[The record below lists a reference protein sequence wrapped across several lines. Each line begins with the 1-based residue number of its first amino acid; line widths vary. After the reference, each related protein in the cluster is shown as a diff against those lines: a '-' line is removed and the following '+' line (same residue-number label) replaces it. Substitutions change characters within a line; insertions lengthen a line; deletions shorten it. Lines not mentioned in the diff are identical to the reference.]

1 MRKLYYVNAAL
12 LSLIICQSISA
23 QKQTKPNVIIIYTD
37 DLGYGD
43 LSCYGAT
50 KVRTPN
56 IDRIAKEGIMF
67 TNAHATSSTCTPSR
81 YAMLT
86 GEYPWRKKGTG
97 IAAGDAGSIID
108 DSQFT
113 LAKLFQNAKYQT
125 AVIGKW
131 HLGLG
136 GSNGPDWNG
145 SIKPNPN
152 QLGFKYSFIIPATPD
167 RVPCVYVENDRVKN
181 LDTTDPIE
189 VNYKAPIGNDPIGTE
204 HPELLVM
211 KADKQH
217 SGTIINGVSRIG
229 YMKGGHK
236 AYWND
241 ETMSDDLTNKA
252 LQYITS
258 NKNKSFFLYFAIQNI
273 HVPRIPNP
281 RFVGKSG
288 MGPRGDALLE
298 LDNNTGKILRALDS
312 LQLTQNTIVIFSSDN
327 GPIINDGYE
336 DSAQQMLNNHTPGGN
351 FRGGKYSKYDAGT
364 RVPTIVRWPSVIKP
378 NSVSNALVGQNDFI
392 ASMASL
398 LKQVLPTASAPDSEN
413 MLEVLLGKSQKGRNS
428 FVEQGIT
435 GFAIIQDDWKYIPP
449 SNGSPIMK
457 DKNME
462 SGNNTKP
469 QLYNLKTD
477 RGEKINVAEQYP
489 EKVEA
494 LSKLLAE
501 IQASKK

>member
-1 MRKLYYVNAAL
+1 MCKFYCVNVAL
-12 LSLIICQSISA
+12 LLLLFCQSISA
-23 QKQTKPNVIIIYTD
+23 QKKAQPNVIIIYTD
-37 DLGYGD
+37 DVGYGD
-43 LSCYGAT
+43 IGCYGAT
-50 KVRTPN
+50 KIRTPN

-108 DSQFT
+108 ESQFT

-152 QLGFKYSFIIPATPD
+152 NLGFQYSFIIPATPD
-167 RVPCVYVENDRVKN
+167 RVPCVYVENDKVKN
-181 LDTTDPIE
+181 LDTNDPIE
-189 VNYKAPIGNDPIGTE
+189 VNYKTPIGNDPIGTE

-241 ETMSDDLTNKA
+241 ETMSDDLTSKA
-252 LQYITS
+252 LQNIAS
-258 NKNKSFFLYFAIQNI
+258 NKAKPFFLYFAIQNI
-273 HVPRIPNP
+273 HVPRVPNP

-298 LDNNTGKILRALDS
+298 LDDNTGKILRALDS
-312 LQLTQNTIVIFSSDN
+312 LKLAQNTIVIFSSDN

-336 DSAQQMLNNHTPGGN
+336 DSGQQMLNNHTPGGG
-351 FRGGKYSKYDAGT
+351 FRGGKYSKFDAGT
-364 RVPTIVRWPSVIKP
+364 RVPTLVRWPNVIKP
-378 NSVSNALVGQNDFI
+378 NSISNALIGQNDFI
-392 ASMASL
+392 ASMAAL
-398 LKQVLPTASAPDSEN
+398 LKQSLPTASAPDSEN
-413 MLEVLLGKSQKGRNS
+413 MLEVLLGKSQKGRNA
-428 FVEQGIT
+428 FVEQGLT

-449 SNGSPIMK
+449 SNGGPMMK

-462 SGNNTKP
+462 TGNNAQP
-469 QLYNLKTD
+469 QLYNLRND
-477 RGEKINVAEQYP
+477 SGEKTNLAAQYP
-489 EKVEA
+489 EKVAA